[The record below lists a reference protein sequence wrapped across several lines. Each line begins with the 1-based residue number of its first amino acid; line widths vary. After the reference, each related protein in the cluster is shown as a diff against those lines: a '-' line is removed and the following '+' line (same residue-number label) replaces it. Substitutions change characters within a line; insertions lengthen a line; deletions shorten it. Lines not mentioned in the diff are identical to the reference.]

1 MGIVKSMN
9 AGNRHIR
16 EQALQGTTAL
26 LAGLGIGLLLK
37 QLTSL
42 VLPESFISDTV
53 IYALIVA
60 SVFLVYRAVAGC
72 PICSGQKR
80 ELYLMMALCV
90 IIGLTS
96 AFLTRA
102 NYPFLEGDS
111 GDYLRYVFVITTL
124 GAVIGA
130 PGKRSMAMLALA
142 GFIGGAAGTFVYLQ
156 GVDFIY
162 FIKEPLRGV
171 LNYLFNNLGMGM
183 GSFVMN
189 IIRLSLAAF
198 VTLIFSLAVGIAGSS
213 VYIAMSFEK
222 PVQVKSQSKHNNIL
236 RKLGI
241 GIAVFMLF
249 SYAYV
254 LFTTGGE
261 YAITASGVS
270 IDTDNK
276 TATVYVPVFV
286 DSKGADLDVYGGSEI
301 FGNATY
307 EIVDTEYGKAMKVT
321 ATGNI
326 LIFTKHPDGA
336 KRSNREVNRYLK
348 DFGLSMSDFKP
359 FEDDATTIPPVKIM
373 PKAGIWVYSD
383 SEIKSLSLMLGR
395 DSGMGISYSM
405 VFPYYDRSNNMMVPM
420 NLTRGWQRIELET
433 TIRRY
438 SNFL

>member
-1 MGIVKSMN
+1 MN
-9 AGNRHIR
+9 AGMRSLR
-16 EQALQGTTAL
+16 ERALQGTTAL

-37 QLTSL
+37 QLASL
-42 VLPESFISDTV
+42 VLPDSFISDAV
-53 IYALIVA
+53 IYALTVA
-60 SVFLVYRAVAGC
+60 SVFLVYRAAIG
-72 PICSGQKR
+72 IGNEQKR
-80 ELYLMMALCV
+80 QLYSTLALCI
-90 IIGLTS
+90 IIGIAA

-102 NYPFLEGDS
+102 NYPLLEGDS
-111 GDYLRYVFVITTL
+111 GDYIKYLFVITTL
-124 GAVIGA
+124 GALIGA
-130 PGKRSMAMLALA
+130 PGKRSMAILALA

-162 FIKEPLRGV
+162 FIKEPQRDF

-183 GSFVMN
+183 GSFIMN

-198 VTLIFSLAVGIAGSS
+198 VTLIFSLGVGIAGSS
-213 VYIAMSFEK
+213 ISIAMGFEK
-222 PVQVKSQSKHNNIL
+222 PARTNTRSAYFNII

-254 LFTTGGE
+254 LFTSGGE

-276 TATVYVPVFV
+276 TATVYVPVFI
-286 DSKGADLDVYGGSEI
+286 DGKGVVLDVYDAEI

-307 EIVDTEYGKAMKVT
+307 EVIDTEYGKAMKIT

-336 KRSNREVNRYLK
+336 KRSNSEVNRYLK

-359 FEDDATTIPPVKIM
+359 LEGDATAIPPVKIM
-373 PKAGIWVYSD
+373 PQTGIWVYSD

-395 DSGMGISYSM
+395 DSGAGISYSM
-405 VFPYYDRSNNMMVPM
+405 GFPYYDSSNNMMVPM

>member
-1 MGIVKSMN
+1 MRN
-9 AGNRHIR
+9 LR
-16 EQALQGTTAL
+16 ERALQGATAL

-37 QLTSL
+37 QLASL
-42 VLPESFISDTV
+42 ILPVSFISDAV
-53 IYALIVA
+53 IYALIIA
-60 SVFLVYRAVAGC
+60 SIFLVYRAAACC
-72 PICSGQKR
+72 PIWSGQKR
-80 ELYLMMALCV
+80 ELYLTLALCV
-90 IIGLTS
+90 IIGLTA
-96 AFLTRA
+96 AFLART
-102 NYPFLEGDS
+102 NYSLLEGDS
-111 GDYLRYVFVITTL
+111 GDYIRYVFVITAI
-124 GAVIGA
+124 GALIGA
-130 PGKRSMAMLALA
+130 PRKRRMAILALA

-162 FIKEPLRGV
+162 FIKEPQREV
-171 LNYLFNNLGMGM
+171 LNYVFNNLGMGM
-183 GSFVMN
+183 GSFIMN

-198 VTLIFSLAVGIAGSS
+198 VTLIFSLGVGIAGSS
-213 VYIAMSFEK
+213 ISIAMGFEK
-222 PVQVKSQSKHNNIL
+222 IAKVNTRSMYFNII

-254 LFTTGGE
+254 LFTSGGE
-261 YAITASGVS
+261 YAITASGVT

-286 DSKGADLDVYGGSEI
+286 DSKGAVLDVYEDTEI

-307 EIVDTEYGKAMKVT
+307 EIIDTEYGKAMKVT

-326 LIFTKHPDGA
+326 LIFTKHRDGA
-336 KRSNREVNRYLK
+336 KRSNCEVNRYLK

-359 FEDDATTIPPVKIM
+359 FEDDATAIPPVKIM
-373 PKAGIWVYSD
+373 SKTGIWVYSD

-395 DSGMGISYSM
+395 DSGVGISYSM
-405 VFPYYDRSNNMMVPM
+405 GFPYYERSKNMMVPA

-438 SNFL
+438 RNFL

>member
-1 MGIVKSMN
+1 MRSL
-9 AGNRHIR
+9 R
-16 EQALQGTTAL
+16 EQALMGTTVL

-37 QLTSL
+37 QLVSL
-42 VLPESFISDTV
+42 VLPDSFVSDAV
-53 IYALIVA
+53 IYTLIIA
-60 SVFLVYRAVAGC
+60 SVFLVYRAAAGGAVW
-72 PICSGQKR
+72 SGQKR
-80 ELYLMMALCV
+80 QLYITLALCI
-90 IIGLTS
+90 IIGTVA

-102 NYPFLEGDS
+102 NYPILEGDS
-111 GDYLRYVFVITTL
+111 GDYIRYTFVLTAL

-130 PGKRSMAMLALA
+130 PTKRSMAILALA

-156 GVDFIY
+156 GMDFIY
-162 FIKEPLRGV
+162 YIKEPKREV
-171 LNYLFNNLGMGM
+171 INYLVNNFAMSVGMS
-183 GSFVMN
+183 SFVMSVL
-189 IIRLSLAAF
+189 ILLLAAF
-198 VTLIFSLAVGIAGSS
+198 VTLIFSLGVGIAGSS
-213 VYIAMSFEK
+213 ISLAMGFEK
-222 PVQVKSQSKHNNIL
+222 SAKVNTKSASFNII

-276 TATVYVPVFV
+276 TATVYVPVFM
-286 DSKGADLDVYGGSEI
+286 DSKGAVLDVYDGSEI

-307 EIVDTEYGKAMKVT
+307 EIIDTEYGKAMKVT

-336 KRSNREVNRYLK
+336 KRSNSAVNRYLK

-359 FEDDATTIPPVKIM
+359 LEGDATTIPPVKIM
-373 PKAGIWVYSD
+373 PKTGVWVYSD

-395 DSGMGISYSM
+395 DSGVGISYSM
-405 VFPYYDRSNNMMVPM
+405 GFPYYDSSKNMMVPM

-433 TIRRY
+433 SIRRY

>member
-1 MGIVKSMN
+1 MD
-9 AGNRHIR
+9 AGMRNPR
-16 EQALQGTTAL
+16 ERALQGATAL

-37 QLTSL
+37 QLASL
-42 VLPESFISDTV
+42 VLPESFISDAV
-53 IYALIVA
+53 IYALIIA
-60 SVFLVYRAVAGC
+60 SVFLVYRYV
-72 PICSGQKR
+72 IDVRSQQKR
-80 ELYLMMALCV
+80 EPYFTLALSI
-90 IIGLTS
+90 IIGTAA
-96 AFLTRA
+96 AFLA
-102 NYPFLEGDS
+102 QADYPVLEGDS
-111 GDYLRYVFVITTL
+111 GEYIRYVFILTAL
-124 GAVIGA
+124 GALIGA
-130 PGKRSMAMLALA
+130 PRIRSMAILALA
-142 GFIGGAAGTFVYLQ
+142 GFTGGTIGTLVYLQ

-162 FIKEPLRGV
+162 FIKEPKREII
-171 LNYLFNNLGMGM
+171 NYLINSFGMGVGM
-183 GSFVMN
+183 GYFVTSLL
-189 IIRLSLAAF
+189 ILSLAAF
-198 VTLIFSLAVGIAGSS
+198 VTLIFTLGVGIAGSS
-213 VYIAMSFEK
+213 ISIAMGSGKVARAKTRSAYF
-222 PVQVKSQSKHNNIL
+222 NII

-254 LFTTGGE
+254 LFTSGGE

-276 TATVYVPVFV
+276 TATVYVPVFI
-286 DSKGADLDVYGGSEI
+286 DSKGAALDVYDGSEI

-359 FEDDATTIPPVKIM
+359 FEDDATSIPPVKIM

-395 DSGMGISYSM
+395 DSGVGISYSM
-405 VFPYYDRSNNMMVPM
+405 GFPYYDRSKDMMVPM

>member
-1 MGIVKSMN
+1 MDASILSL
-9 AGNRHIR
+9 R
-16 EQALQGTTAL
+16 ERALHGTTAL
-26 LAGLGIGLLLK
+26 LSGLGIGLLLK
-37 QLTSL
+37 QLASL
-42 VLPESFISDTV
+42 ILPESLISDAVT
-53 IYALIVA
+53 YALIMA
-60 SVFLVYRAVAGC
+60 SVFLVYMAVTG
-72 PICSGQKR
+72 IGNEQKR
-80 ELYLMMALCV
+80 QLYSMLALCI
-90 IIGLTS
+90 IIGIAA
-96 AFLTRA
+96 AFLART

-111 GDYLRYVFVITTL
+111 GDYIWYVFVITTM
-124 GAVIGA
+124 GALFGA
-130 PGKRSMAMLALA
+130 PRKRSMAVLALA

-183 GSFVMN
+183 GSFIMST
-189 IIRLSLAAF
+189 IRLSLAAF

-213 VYIAMSFEK
+213 IYIAMSFEK
-222 PVQVKSQSKHNNIL
+222 TVQVKNQSAHINII

-261 YAITASGVS
+261 YAITASGVG

-286 DSKGADLDVYGGSEI
+286 DSKGVVLDVYDDTKI

-307 EIVDTEYGKAMKVT
+307 EIVDTDYGKAMKVT
-321 ATGNI
+321 ATGNV

-336 KRSNREVNRYLK
+336 KRSNSAVNLYLK

-373 PKAGIWVYSD
+373 PKTGIWVYSD

-395 DSGMGISYSM
+395 DSGVGISYSM
-405 VFPYYDRSNNMMVPM
+405 GFPYYDRSKNTMVPE

>member
-1 MGIVKSMN
+1 MRSL
-9 AGNRHIR
+9 R
-16 EQALQGTTAL
+16 ERALQGTTAL

-37 QLTSL
+37 QLASL
-42 VLPESFISDTV
+42 VLPESFISDAV

-60 SVFLVYRAVAGC
+60 PVFLVYRAAAGC
-72 PICSGQKR
+72 PAWNGQKR
-80 ELYLMMALCV
+80 ELYLTLALCI
-90 IIGLTS
+90 IIGTS
-96 AFLTRA
+96 AAFLARA
-102 NYPFLEGDS
+102 NYPLLEGDS
-111 GDYLRYVFVITTL
+111 GDYIRYTFVITAL
-124 GAVIGA
+124 GALIGA
-130 PGKRSMAMLALA
+130 PGKRSMAVLALA

-162 FIKEPLRGV
+162 FIKEPLRVV
-171 LNYLFNNLGMGM
+171 LNYLFNNIGMGM
-183 GSFVMN
+183 GSFIMN

-198 VTLIFSLAVGIAGSS
+198 VTLIFSLGVGIAGSS
-213 VYIAMSFEK
+213 VSIAMNYEK
-222 PVQVKSQSKHNNIL
+222 TGWINTRSVYLNII
-236 RKLGI
+236 RRLGI

-254 LFTTGGE
+254 LFTSGGE
-261 YAITASGVS
+261 YAIIASGVS

-276 TATVYVPVFV
+276 TATVYVPVFI
-286 DSKGADLDVYGGSEI
+286 DSKGAALDVYDGSEI

-326 LIFTKHPDGA
+326 LIFTKHSDGA

-359 FEDDATTIPPVKIM
+359 LEGDATEIPPVKIM
-373 PKAGIWVYSD
+373 PKTGVWVYSD

-395 DSGMGISYSM
+395 DSGVGISYSID
-405 VFPYYDRSNNMMVPM
+405 FPYYDRSKNMMVPA
-420 NLTRGWQRIELET
+420 NLTRGWQKIELET

-438 SNFL
+438 QNFI

>member
-1 MGIVKSMN
+1 MRSL
-9 AGNRHIR
+9 R
-16 EQALQGTTAL
+16 ERALQGTTAL

-37 QLTSL
+37 QLASL
-42 VLPESFISDTV
+42 MMPESFISDAV
-53 IYALIVA
+53 NYALIVA
-60 SVFLVYRAVAGC
+60 SVFLVYRGAAG
-72 PICSGQKR
+72 IRIEQKK
-80 ELYLMMALCV
+80 EMYLTLALCV
-90 IIGLTS
+90 IIGIAA
-96 AFLTRA
+96 AFLARA

-111 GDYLRYVFVITTL
+111 GDYIRYVFVITAL
-124 GAVIGA
+124 GALIGA
-130 PGKRSMAMLALA
+130 PRKRSMAILALA
-142 GFIGGAAGTFVYLQ
+142 GFIGGVAGTFVYLQ
-156 GVDFIY
+156 GIDFIY

-171 LNYLFNNLGMGM
+171 LNYFFNNLGMGM
-183 GSFVMN
+183 GSFIMN

-198 VTLIFSLAVGIAGSS
+198 VTLIFSLGVGIAGSS
-213 VYIAMSFEK
+213 VSIAMNYEK
-222 PVQVKSQSKHNNIL
+222 TGWINTRSAYFNII

-254 LFTTGGE
+254 LFTSGGE
-261 YAITASGVS
+261 YAVTASGVG

-286 DSKGADLDVYGGSEI
+286 DGKGAVLDVYDGSEI

-373 PKAGIWVYSD
+373 PKTGVWVYSD

-395 DSGMGISYSM
+395 DSGVGISYSM
-405 VFPYYDRSNNMMVPM
+405 GFPYYDRSNNMMVPM

-433 TIRRY
+433 SIRRY
-438 SNFL
+438 RNFL